1 MGDAPTAVGPN
12 FWVDERLAEI
22 EKIDD
27 AYNQVMELVGLASE
41 LLPSKSQAIKAAIE
55 AAQSIEDN
63 PGNKADALIT
73 IAPLL
78 PESERYNLS
87 QEALE
92 AAKSIPDDSPITKAD
107 ALITIA
113 PLLPE
118 SERYNLSQEALEA
131 AKSIPDDHLAAK
143 VSTLM
148 TISPHLP
155 DAQQQ
160 EVLIEALA
168 IAHSLN
174 DPEQKAKTLSE
185 IVPRLSK
192 PQKHETIERILDTV
206 KIISIEERKGITLN
220 KVSFCLSESEA
231 VLATKAVAIAE
242 SIQDTEA
249 KGIALSAVFCYCPN
263 LDKHLSSQAL
273 TAAESIR
280 NGDGFEEYKEYKVK
294 ALSAV
299 ATRLPESQRLEVLEQ
314 AFAIA
319 ASIPNSCVEEEECK
333 TTAISTITL
342 CLPEY
347 ATHLLEKALNAAE
360 DIQYHE
366 EDKAKILSALA
377 PRLSASSI
385 DLIQKSFDIADS
397 VQEHFAKSKAL
408 CAIAPCLSDHTINIL
423 EKALE
428 KTKFIQNELHKNRA
442 SKIVYF
448 FISKTDKSLKENV
461 CTIPQF
467 SSQTDQ
473 LLFQSEKHQK
483 LEKSFAEIEAIQNR
497 HSKAK
502 ILKSILGLVDSV
514 TLKRCLSVL
523 FDLLELLLSEEL
535 VLFINRFPEKFA
547 SHLPDKK
554 ASFVLGR
561 VIRNFKEDA
570 DKAKLLSALIPR
582 LAVGLLPNAMR
593 LIQDVFISDRYRT
606 ETLNNLVPYL
616 TEDQLPE
623 VVGIITQSIH
633 NPHYRS
639 IALEELIP
647 LLPIEHFNDVLDLLE
662 AKIALPQYR
671 ASILQAIA
679 KALTTPEQIDELTS
693 ITSKAYSEVAPT
705 DEDFLSEY
713 QHLAGRTLN
722 LTYELKEP
730 KRDDFSYERA
740 ASSIFS
746 QLASVLKH
754 LAESEQTTVFK
765 AVKALVDPGYQA
777 AALIALAPHCK
788 EFVYNFFTPP
798 TGDDYCNLLRIKI
811 QLAITDLPNSQDLRF
826 IAEQLNDDQTP
837 YIKSPYRNAE
847 AWVELASHPA
857 GAIYQANALRAIR
870 DLPSNTYLQTQYL
883 QRLIPQV
890 QYQQRLEVA
899 NTIGEIGD
907 DYYRTI
913 ARVALARKFPESGF
927 FNEALENALA
937 LESRVQKIE
946 HLSTLAVDMPELLP
960 RIIKLAETADTS
972 KNIDQY
978 GIIVALAPHLPMR
991 INREVKRSWA
1001 LSNTITDDLWN
1012 RAFYL
1017 LARSYR
1023 DALTGGTLRND
1034 AAQDKD
1040 LLDLKDE
1047 INALSG
1053 LLLMRD
1059 LEPPMTL
1066 GILGGWGGGKS
1077 YIMHLMQAQMT
1088 AIRSRKVDVDVEAWN
1103 ANPNHEKLS
1112 PYVGH
1117 IYQIKFDAWTFA
1129 KSDLW
1134 ASLMQ
1139 TIFFELNRQISL
1151 EQQLAR
1157 VLAENPEDSASRAK
1171 ALCEAGQYWPVLYK
1185 ASHQDRQWFL
1195 ERVLSPAQLA
1205 KFKDIH
1211 NQGRVDDELWRQ
1223 LGATYQTENQK
1234 LTELEA
1240 ELHHK
1245 QDELKNKKQDI
1256 RSQVD
1261 ENKLNQLI
1269 LKLTRPVSIILSN
1282 RISAPVLEQINS
1294 DITHQVKTQLGSQA
1308 STDVL
1313 ESLDTEHLKATIQAV
1328 AAGVFE
1334 HRYGEISFR
1343 SFLTWFQK
1351 NLRLFGLMLVF
1362 LALAIM
1368 LPIAADAL
1376 MDWLLPGIDNIFPRL
1391 IAFLAPLTPGIAS
1404 AQALLKSSQKWV
1416 EETDLAVKEYE
1427 QQLETLPKQLEERRE
1442 HLFQNQL
1449 EKVKE
1454 VATLE
1459 AEVQLLEEKV
1469 NAQRQRIP
1477 ENIYESLEAF
1487 VSDRIQDGSYEK
1499 RLGLMQ
1505 QVKGDL
1511 SELSN
1516 RLLPPPADSQ
1526 EFQWKVEQLQKFFP
1540 RGPARVVVYI
1550 DDLDRCPPD
1559 RVVQVLEA
1567 VQLLVKTPLFIA
1579 VLAIDER
1586 YITRA
1591 LEQFYKGV
1599 LLRHGSPS
1607 GTDYLEKI
1615 IQLPYRVRPI
1625 MANNLETYLRSQV
1638 TIQDNATGGTK
1649 FSEFSRQ
1656 EFNLLLE
1663 CCKQV
1668 DLSPR
1673 TLKRLTNVYKLF
1685 KIVCRTRGT
1694 KTTPQVQQAILAL
1707 LALSGR
1713 YPNLMRGIF
1722 EDIQTCYEEQRNA
1735 ANAQRLDQAKAKRRG
1750 IPVDQLERPSLH
1762 LETPLRDFF
1771 EHYQLSDSDR
1781 YLQLELDKLQHDALQ
1796 TNILPTTLTLND
1808 LSHEIFNLIRSFS
1821 FVGEIGEDPDD
1832 YRFNSQP

>member
-1 MGDAPTAVGPN
+1 M
-12 FWVDERLAEI
+12 
-22 EKIDD
+22 
-27 AYNQVMELVGLASE
+27 
-41 LLPSKSQAIKAAIE
+41 
-55 AAQSIEDN
+55 
-63 PGNKADALIT
+63 
-73 IAPLL
+73 
-78 PESERYNLS
+78 
-87 QEALE
+87 
-92 AAKSIPDDSPITKAD
+92 
-107 ALITIA
+107 
-113 PLLPE
+113 
-118 SERYNLSQEALEA
+118 
-131 AKSIPDDHLAAK
+131 
-143 VSTLM
+143 
-148 TISPHLP
+148 
-155 DAQQQ
+155 
-160 EVLIEALA
+160 
-168 IAHSLN
+168 
-174 DPEQKAKTLSE
+174 
-185 IVPRLSK
+185 
-192 PQKHETIERILDTV
+192 
-206 KIISIEERKGITLN
+206 
-220 KVSFCLSESEA
+220 
-231 VLATKAVAIAE
+231 
-242 SIQDTEA
+242 
-249 KGIALSAVFCYCPN
+249 
-263 LDKHLSSQAL
+263 
-273 TAAESIR
+273 
-280 NGDGFEEYKEYKVK
+280 
-294 ALSAV
+294 
-299 ATRLPESQRLEVLEQ
+299 
-314 AFAIA
+314 
-319 ASIPNSCVEEEECK
+319 
-333 TTAISTITL
+333 
-342 CLPEY
+342 
-347 ATHLLEKALNAAE
+347 
-360 DIQYHE
+360 
-366 EDKAKILSALA
+366 
-377 PRLSASSI
+377 
-385 DLIQKSFDIADS
+385 
-397 VQEHFAKSKAL
+397 
-408 CAIAPCLSDHTINIL
+408 
-423 EKALE
+423 
-428 KTKFIQNELHKNRA
+428 
-442 SKIVYF
+442 
-448 FISKTDKSLKENV
+448 
-461 CTIPQF
+461 
-467 SSQTDQ
+467 
-473 LLFQSEKHQK
+473 
-483 LEKSFAEIEAIQNR
+483 
-497 HSKAK
+497 
-502 ILKSILGLVDSV
+502 
-514 TLKRCLSVL
+514 
-523 FDLLELLLSEEL
+523 
-535 VLFINRFPEKFA
+535 
-547 SHLPDKK
+547 
-554 ASFVLGR
+554 
-561 VIRNFKEDA
+561 
-570 DKAKLLSALIPR
+570 LIP
-582 LAVGLLPNAMR
+582 
-593 LIQDVFISDRYRT
+593 F
-606 ETLNNLVPYL
+606 
-616 TEDQLPE
+616 
-623 VVGIITQSIH
+623 
-633 NPHYRS
+633 
-639 IALEELIP
+639 
-647 LLPIEHFNDVLDLLE
+647 LPIEHFKGVLELVE
-662 AKIALPQYR
+662 TKISLPQHKV
-671 ASILQAIA
+671 SILQAVAI
-679 KALTTPEQIDELTS
+679 ALTTEEQVAKLNQSASNAILSGTQTDPLAPYPYIAIFERIFRLTQQLQ
-693 ITSKAYSEVAPT
+693 A
-705 DEDFLSEY
+705 
-713 QHLAGRTLN
+713 Q
-722 LTYELKEP
+722 
-730 KRDDFSYERA
+730 KRDDFSCERA
-740 ASSIFS
+740 ASTILG
-746 QLASVLKH
+746 QLVPVLQH
-754 LAESEQTTVFK
+754 LSAEEHQAFQS
-765 AVKALVDPGYQA
+765 AVSGLNDPGYRA
-777 AALIALAPHCK
+777 IVLIALAPYSK
-788 EFVYNFFTPP
+788 GFVQASLTTFIGNDYN
-798 TGDDYCNLLRIKI
+798 YLLRIKI
-811 QLAITDLPNSQDLRF
+811 QLALIDSSNFQAGPTFNF
-826 IAEQLNDDQTP
+826 
-837 YIKSPYRNAE
+837 IKSPYRKAE
-847 AWVELASHPA
+847 ARVEIACHSAA
-857 GAIYQANALRAIR
+857 GANDQINALRALR
-870 DLPSNTYLQTQYL
+870 ALTNNAYLQTQYL
-883 QRLIPQV
+883 QRLIPSLFKQL
-890 QYQQRLEVA
+890 RFEASNL
-899 NTIGEIGD
+899 IGD
-907 DYYRTI
+907 INDPYHRVT
-913 ARVALARKFPESGF
+913 ARVALARKFPESEF
-927 FNEALENALA
+927 FNSARDGALA
-937 LESRVQKIE
+937 LESKVQQIE
-946 HLSTLAVDMPELLP
+946 QLSTLAIDMPELLP

-972 KNIDQY
+972 KNIERY
-978 GIIVALAPHLPMR
+978 GILVALAPHLPMR

-1223 LGATYQTENQK
+1223 LGATYQAENQK

-1269 LKLTRPVSIILSN
+1269 LRLTGPVSIILSN

-1351 NLRLFGLMLVF
+1351 NLRLFGLILVF
-1362 LALAIM
+1362 LALAIL

-1511 SELSN
+1511 AELSN

-1638 TIQDNATGGTK
+1638 TIQDNATGSTK

-1713 YPNLMRGIF
+1713 YPNLMRGVF
-1722 EDIQTCYEEQRNA
+1722 EAIETCFEERRDKA
-1735 ANAQRLDQAKAKRRG
+1735 AAEAINIRAKAKANSHANDYK
-1750 IPVDQLERPSLH
+1750 VERITLH
-1762 LETPLRDFF
+1762 LQSPLRDFF
-1771 EHYQLSDSDR
+1771 KNYQLPDHDR
-1781 YLQLELDKLQHDALQ
+1781 YQQLEFDKLLHDALR
-1796 TNILPTTLTLND
+1796 TDILPPTLTLEAMT
-1808 LSHEIFNLIRSFS
+1808 HEIFNLIRSFS

>member
-1 MGDAPTAVGPN
+1 VRSPPC
-12 FWVDERLAEI
+12 
-22 EKIDD
+22 
-27 AYNQVMELVGLASE
+27 
-41 LLPSKSQAIKAAIE
+41 
-55 AAQSIEDN
+55 
-63 PGNKADALIT
+63 
-73 IAPLL
+73 L
-78 PESERYNLS
+78 PESEP
-87 QEALE
+87 AL
-92 AAKSIPDDSPITKAD
+92 
-107 ALITIA
+107 L
-113 PLLPE
+113 
-118 SERYNLSQEALEA
+118 ER
-131 AKSIPDDHLAAK
+131 
-143 VSTLM
+143 
-148 TISPHLP
+148 
-155 DAQQQ
+155 
-160 EVLIEALA
+160 
-168 IAHSLN
+168 
-174 DPEQKAKTLSE
+174 
-185 IVPRLSK
+185 
-192 PQKHETIERILDTV
+192 
-206 KIISIEERKGITLN
+206 
-220 KVSFCLSESEA
+220 
-231 VLATKAVAIAE
+231 
-242 SIQDTEA
+242 
-249 KGIALSAVFCYCPN
+249 
-263 LDKHLSSQAL
+263 AL
-273 TAAESIR
+273 TAADNIQNDR
-280 NGDGFEEYKEYKVK
+280 YKAK
-294 ALSAV
+294 ALSAI
-299 ATRLPESQRLEVLEQ
+299 APRLPESDQQAVLER
-314 AFAIA
+314 ALIA
-319 ASIPNSCVEEEECK
+319 ADNLQDAHSK
-333 TTAISTITL
+333 A
-342 CLPEY
+342 
-347 ATHLLEKALNAAE
+347 AALNAIIPCLLESEPALLKRSFTAAGNLPN
-360 DIQYHE
+360 DYL
-366 EDKAKILSALA
+366 KAKALSALA
-377 PRLSASSI
+377 PRLPESEPELLEHALTAADNLQADYLKAIALNAIAPRLPES
-385 DLIQKSFDIADS
+385 DQQAVLECALIAADNIQHDHYKADKVKALTAIALRLP
-397 VQEHFAKSKAL
+397 KSKPAL
-408 CAIAPCLSDHTINIL
+408 LERALTAADDIQDDFFKALALSAIAPCLPKSDQQAVLERAITAVDNTQNDQSKAYALSEIIPRLPESDQQAVLERALTAADNLLDDQSKAYALSDIAPCLPESEPALLERVLTAADDIQGDHYKAQVLSAIAPRLPKAEQKAVLERALAAADNLQDEEYKAQALSAIAPRLPNSEPALLERTLAAADNLQDEYYKAQIL
-423 EKALE
+423 SAIAPQISLRNLKVFLEATSSLSCVAGSLASPATRYTEDFLQLYPSSKYSTALSIVTDISDDAD
-428 KTKFIQNELHKNRA
+428 KTKF
-442 SKIVYF
+442 
-448 FISKTDKSLKENV
+448 
-461 CTIPQF
+461 
-467 SSQTDQ
+467 
-473 LLFQSEKHQK
+473 
-483 LEKSFAEIEAIQNR
+483 
-497 HSKAK
+497 
-502 ILKSILGLVDSV
+502 
-514 TLKRCLSVL
+514 
-523 FDLLELLLSEEL
+523 
-535 VLFINRFPEKFA
+535 
-547 SHLPDKK
+547 
-554 ASFVLGR
+554 
-561 VIRNFKEDA
+561 
-570 DKAKLLSALIPR
+570 LSALIPR
-582 LAVGLLPNAMR
+582 LAVGLLPNALR
-593 LIQDVFISDRYRT
+593 LIQETFTADRYRT

-616 TEDQLPE
+616 PADQTPE
-623 VVGIITQSIH
+623 ALDLITQFIK
-633 NPHYRS
+633 NPYYRTA
-639 IALEELIP
+639 ALVELIP
-647 LLPIEHFNDVLDLLE
+647 LLPIGYCDAVLKLLE
-662 AKIALPQYR
+662 AKIALPQHR

-679 KALTTPEQIDELTS
+679 KALTTPEQIDKLTS
-693 ITSKAYSEVAPT
+693 VTSKAYPEVAPT

-713 QHLAGRTLN
+713 QHLVERVLN
-722 LTYELKEP
+722 LTYQLKEP
-730 KRDDFSYERA
+730 KRDDFSYERT

-746 QLASVLKH
+746 QLAPVLKH
-754 LAESEQTTVFK
+754 LAGPEQT
-765 AVKALVDPGYQA
+765 AVLAAVTALSDPGYQA
-777 AALIALAPHCK
+777 EVVIALAPHFK
-788 EFVYNFFTPP
+788 PFVYDNFFTPP
-798 TGDDYCNLLRIKI
+798 TDDDYRNLLRIKI
-811 QLAITDLPNSQDLRF
+811 QLATTDSTNSQDLRP
-826 IAEQLNDDQTP
+826 ITDQLNDDKIP
-837 YIKSPYRNAE
+837 YIKSPYRNVE

-857 GAIYQANALRAIR
+857 GKSHQTKALRAIQE
-870 DLPSNTYLQTQYL
+870 LQNNAYLQTQYL
-883 QRLIPQV
+883 QRLIPYLV
-890 QYQQRLEVA
+890 YQQRLEAV
-899 NTIGEIGD
+899 NIINDIGD
-907 DYYRTI
+907 PYHQVS
-913 ARVALARKFPESGF
+913 ARVALARKFPESEF
-927 FNEALENALA
+927 FNPARDSALA
-937 LESRVQKIE
+937 LESKVKQIE
-946 HLSTLAVDMPELLP
+946 QLSTLAIDMPELIP
-960 RIIKLAETADTS
+960 RIIKLAKAAETL
-972 KNIDQY
+972 KNIERY
-978 GIIVALAPHLPMR
+978 GILAALAPHLPMR

-1223 LGATYQTENQK
+1223 LGATYQAENQK

-1245 QDELKNKKQDI
+1245 QDKLKNKKQDI

-1269 LKLTRPVSIILSN
+1269 LKLTGPVSIILSN

-1313 ESLDTEHLKATIQAV
+1313 ESLDTEHLKAIIQTV

-1362 LALAIM
+1362 LALAIL

-1511 SELSN
+1511 AELSN

-1722 EDIQTCYEEQRNA
+1722 EDIQTCYEEQRNV

-1762 LETPLRDFF
+1762 LETPLRDFV
-1771 EHYQLSDSDR
+1771 EHYQLPDSDR

-1832 YRFNSQP
+1832 YRFSNQP